1 MPKPRE
7 EESILSPVPAPAEV
21 RADNA
26 LRPTTLQ
33 EFIGQETLKE
43 NLTVFIK
50 AARQRGET
58 LDHCLFY
65 APPGLGKTTLANI
78 LAREMGVNLRATSGP
93 ILERVGDL
101 AALLTDIAESDVFF
115 IDEIHRLNPIVEE
128 ALYPVMEDYT
138 FCISTGKGPAAS
150 MLKLA
155 VPRFTLVG
163 ATTRSGLLTG
173 PLRDRFGIVAQ
184 LGFYGPEELR
194 RIVLRSAGL
203 LGVPTDAEGADEIAR
218 RCRGTPRIANRLLR
232 RVRDFAQVEGGGKI
246 SVSIAK
252 HALGKLQVDAEGL
265 DPMDRRLL
273 RAVIEKFDGGP
284 VGVENL
290 AIAISEE
297 LDTVTD
303 VVEPFLIQAG
313 FLSRTPRGRVAAPKA
328 YAHLG
333 LTAPRRPLD
342 LL

>member
-1 MPKPRE
+1 
-7 EESILSPVPAPAEV
+7 
-21 RADNA
+21 
-26 LRPTTLQ
+26 
-33 EFIGQETLKE
+33 
-43 NLTVFIK
+43 
-50 AARQRGET
+50 
-58 LDHCLFY
+58 
-65 APPGLGKTTLANI
+65 
-78 LAREMGVNLRATSGP
+78 
-93 ILERVGDL
+93 VGDL
-101 AALLTDIAESDVFF
+101 AALLTDITEGDVFF
-115 IDEIHRLNPIVEE
+115 IDEIHRLNAIVEE

-194 RIVLRSAGL
+194 RIVLRSASL
-203 LGVPTDAEGADEIAR
+203 LGIPTQPEGADEIAR

-232 RVRDFAQVEGGGKI
+232 RVRDFAQVGGGGKI
-246 SVSIAK
+246 SVEVAR
-252 HALGKLQVDAEGL
+252 HALGRLEVDGEGL

-273 RAVIEKFDGGP
+273 HAVIEKFDGGP

-290 AIAISEE
+290 AIAVSEE

-313 FLSRTPRGRVAAPKA
+313 FLTRTPRGRVATLKA

-333 LTAPRRPLD
+333 LKAPRRPLD